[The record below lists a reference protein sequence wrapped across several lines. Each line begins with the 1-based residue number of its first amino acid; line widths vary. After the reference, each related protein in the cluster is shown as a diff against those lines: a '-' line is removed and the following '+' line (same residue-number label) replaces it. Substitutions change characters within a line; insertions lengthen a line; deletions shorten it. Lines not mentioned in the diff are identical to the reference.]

1 MRNFREE
8 LIQLKAEPCSC
19 IESEYCPDDNVTYPP
34 IQCERCGD
42 IECIEYHLREL
53 EYLAEL
59 EARERFEEDCEVNMD
74 YEMAK
79 WFEQEGC

>member
-8 LIQLKAEPCSC
+8 LELLRTEPCTC
-19 IESEYCPDDNVTYPP
+19 ESSHYCPDDNVTYPP
-34 IQCERCGD
+34 YQCERCGD

-53 EYLAEL
+53 GYLAEL

>member
-8 LIQLKAEPCSC
+8 LELLRTEPCTC
-19 IESEYCPDDNVTYPP
+19 ESSHYCPDDNVTYPP

-53 EYLAEL
+53 GYLAEL